1 MASDVEQ
8 VSAEL
13 KRVRGID
20 LSGYRHAMLERRLS
34 ARMIR
39 LGTTD
44 FPAYLDRLRTD
55 PTECDRLIDTI
66 GINVSEFFR
75 DPIVF
80 EILAQDVLPDLIE
93 RRRRAGTREIR
104 VWSAGCA
111 AGEEAYSIA
120 ILLHRALK
128 DEVSAWTTRIF
139 GTDIDLDAL
148 AAANAGVYP
157 TAQFENT
164 RLGVLN
170 DYFVPD
176 GEGYKVRPFL
186 RRMVRFSRDDLTSP
200 NSFAPAESVFGT
212 FDLVLCR
219 NVLIYFS
226 REYQPRIVDKLCRSL
241 AAGGCLVLGKAESLS
256 GASEQKLAVI
266 DRRHRIYQKPG
277 TSALQ

>member
-20 LSGYRHAMLERRLS
+20 LSGYRHAMLERRLR
-34 ARMIR
+34 ARMTR
-39 LGTTD
+39 LDTTD

-55 PTECDRLIDTI
+55 PHECDRLIDTI

-128 DEVSAWTTRIF
+128 DEGSAWTTRIF

-148 AAANAGVYP
+148 VAANAGVYP
-157 TAQFENT
+157 TARFENT
-164 RLGVLN
+164 KLGVLN
-170 DYFVPD
+170 SYFVPD
-176 GEGYKVRPFL
+176 GEGYRVRPFL
-186 RRMVRFSRDDLTSP
+186 RKMVRFSRDDLTSP
-200 NSFAPAESVFGT
+200 NSFAPAESVFGS